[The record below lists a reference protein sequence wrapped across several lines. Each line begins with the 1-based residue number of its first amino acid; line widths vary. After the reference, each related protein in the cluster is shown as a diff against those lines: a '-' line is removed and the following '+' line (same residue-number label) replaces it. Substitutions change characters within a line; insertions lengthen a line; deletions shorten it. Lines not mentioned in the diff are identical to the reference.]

1 MNFLLFTRTRHLK
14 TCQYFYLQQKQS
26 LHLDSD
32 VLDDKQTL
40 LKNTANSLYKVGY
53 LRLASDKTSENVY
66 QHFAEPTNTLN
77 LNIDNYKESLKD
89 FLEIHDV
96 TLNFGS
102 PETAD
107 QMSGAIYLHASI
119 SEDKCSQ
126 CLRLAS
132 EVVPGLSINEL
143 LLCLSSVNWWSS
155 QTGHSLAL
163 KELITALDN
172 ICIDRLKSSHFLLK
186 DQLRLAYQWQS
197 VMFSPS
203 YKSRFTSIM
212 LKSFP
217 TSTILQSSLPL
228 LVSWLLLLSS
238 TERFS
243 TIGNSS
249 DLARQI
255 SNILN
260 SGITL
265 KMLSEPELVSCYL
278 GLRSLTSDPEVCNSV
293 VSVLQSQ
300 FGYRI

>member
-1 MNFLLFTRTRHLK
+1 MTIICSRGMNFLLFTRTRHLK

-96 TLNFGS
+96 TLNFGRNEYLTIFSHDFSLSLTPWPCTSELSKISINSS

-155 QTGHSLAL
+155 QTG
-163 KELITALDN
+163 K
-172 ICIDRLKSSHFLLK
+172 
-186 DQLRLAYQWQS
+186 
-197 VMFSPS
+197 
-203 YKSRFTSIM
+203 
-212 LKSFP
+212 
-217 TSTILQSSLPL
+217 
-228 LVSWLLLLSS
+228 
-238 TERFS
+238 
-243 TIGNSS
+243 
-249 DLARQI
+249 
-255 SNILN
+255 
-260 SGITL
+260 
-265 KMLSEPELVSCYL
+265 
-278 GLRSLTSDPEVCNSV
+278 
-293 VSVLQSQ
+293 
-300 FGYRI
+300 

>member
-1 MNFLLFTRTRHLK
+1 MCHVIT
-14 TCQYFYLQQKQS
+14 
-26 LHLDSD
+26 D
-32 VLDDKQTL
+32 VKIFIT
-40 LKNTANSLYKVGY
+40 
-53 LRLASDKTSENVY
+53 
-66 QHFAEPTNTLN
+66 F
-77 LNIDNYKESLKD
+77 
-89 FLEIHDV
+89 
-96 TLNFGS
+96 S

-132 EVVPGLSINEL
+132 EVVPGLSIHEL
-143 LLCLSSVNWWSS
+143 LLCLSSINWWSS

-172 ICIDRLKSSHFLLK
+172 VCIDRLKSSHFLFK

-203 YKSRFTSIM
+203 YKSRFTSNM
-212 LKSFP
+212 LKTFP

-255 SNILN
+255 SNSLN

-278 GLRSLTSDPEVCNSV
+278 GLRSLTSDTEVCNSV

-300 FGYRI
+300 YGYRIG